1 MKPSGARYDIAD
13 LKEIMARLRDPEG
26 GCPWDLKQSFESIAP
41 YTLEEAYEV
50 VDALEKGDM
59 GALVDELGDLLFQ
72 VIYHAQ
78 LAHEQQAFEFDDVVQ
93 AISEKM
99 VRRHPHVF
107 GDEALTSDEE
117 IAEMWARVKGEE
129 KQADLPAGVP
139 SSLLDD
145 VPVGLPGLTRAVK
158 LQKKAA
164 KVGFDWPDVGPVL
177 DKIKEE
183 LSEFEAELGRDG
195 LDGQRAR
202 EEEFGD
208 LLFVLANLGRHLKID
223 PEAALRRANGKFI
236 QRFQYIER
244 ELTREGKALSE
255 YSLEEMDAKWD
266 EAKAL
271 EPFRS
276 E

>member
-13 LKEIMARLRDPEG
+13 LKEIMARLRAPQG

-50 VDALEKGDM
+50 VDAIEKGDM

-78 LAHEQQAFEFDDVVQ
+78 LASEQHAFEFDDVVQ

-117 IAEMWARVKGEE
+117 IAAMWARVKGEE
-129 KQADLPAGVP
+129 KQAGLSAGAP

-145 VPVGLPGLTRAVK
+145 VPVGLPALTRAVK

-177 DKIKEE
+177 EKVKEE
-183 LSEFEAELGRDG
+183 LAEFEAELDKEGVA
-195 LDGQRAR
+195 GQRAR

-223 PEAALRRANGKFI
+223 PEAAARRANEKFVR
-236 QRFQYIER
+236 RFHYIEQ
-244 ELTREGKALSE
+244 ELTKGGKTLSDH
-255 YSLEEMDAKWD
+255 SLEEMDAKWD
-266 EAKAL
+266 EAKGL
-271 EPFRS
+271 ET
-276 E
+276 

>member
-50 VDALEKGDM
+50 VDAIDKGDM

-78 LAHEQQAFEFDDVVQ
+78 LANEQQVFEFDDVVQ

-129 KQADLPAGVP
+129 KQAGLPEGVP

-271 EPFRS
+271 ESFRS